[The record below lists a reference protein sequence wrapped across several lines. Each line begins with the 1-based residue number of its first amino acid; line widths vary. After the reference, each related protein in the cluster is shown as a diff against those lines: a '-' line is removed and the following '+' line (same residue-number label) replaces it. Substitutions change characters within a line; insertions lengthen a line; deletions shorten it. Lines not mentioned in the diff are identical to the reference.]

1 MVDSLSLGAVPL
13 VPPAAPAAPTPPV
26 IDFALP
32 PPQAAL
38 AASGIIAATV
48 TASDVESVLVLKTD
62 FGTVALKTNLAL
74 PSGTPVELKIFPGPP
89 AGAAILTANG
99 QPLGYG
105 ALRAAGTPVPAPLP
119 GTPTAS
125 APAAPSAEIALGQ
138 TVRATVV
145 TPAGT
150 ADAPPAGSQL
160 TLRLSV
166 PPQAAAPAV
175 PATSTAAA
183 TPTGAPPGP
192 LVSAAPAIPAVN
204 PSTTPVATAGPAA
217 SPPATGTVSPPP
229 TAPAIASASAAATVP
244 QPARFVPV
252 PVAPATSGS
261 TPAPVPATPV
271 ILGTIGQTSGAVT
284 LLETPAGL
292 LSLEQH
298 LDLAPGTLVNLQ
310 RLDLPASAAPPSPS
324 AQALA
329 SPALGSGWPALDET
343 LQTLDRVA
351 PNLASQLRADLT
363 PSTAPRLAATLLFF
377 VGVLKGAA
385 DWPPDSVNT
394 ALTTAGR
401 GDLRTRLQKDVS
413 EMRRVSADGTKSDW
427 RVLTLPVLDE
437 NAVQPV
443 RLYVRRDAEE
453 QTSQQRDERGSRFV
467 LDLDMSRLGALQL
480 DGLVRKGRFDLV
492 LRSHEPMAADIKTD
506 MASIF
511 RNSLAASGFTGDIAF
526 VTTARFP
533 VAPLEELR
541 PHLGIKI

>member
-1 MVDSLSLGAVPL
+1 VLVVDSLSLGAAPL
-13 VPPAAPAAPTPPV
+13 VPPTAPTAPAPPV

-48 TASDVESVLVLKTD
+48 TASDVESVLAFKTD
-62 FGTVALKTNLAL
+62 FGTLALKTNLTL
-74 PSGTPVELKIFPGPP
+74 PSGTPVELKLFAGPP

-119 GTPTAS
+119 GTPAPPT
-125 APAAPSAEIALGQ
+125 PAAPSTEIALGQ

-166 PPQAAAPAV
+166 PAQAASPAIPATGTVAPSAGTPTSTLAAAPA
-175 PATSTAAA
+175 
-183 TPTGAPPGP
+183 TPE
-192 LVSAAPAIPAVN
+192 VN
-204 PSTTPVATAGPAA
+204 ASSTPVATAGAA
-217 SPPATGTVSPPP
+217 ANPPATGATPPLASIAGAPVATTATPP
-229 TAPAIASASAAATVP
+229 T
-244 QPARFVPV
+244 RFVAV
-252 PVAPATSGS
+252 PVAPATSGGAP
-261 TPAPVPATPV
+261 TPAPITPV

-310 RLDLPASAAPPSPS
+310 RLDVPAGAAPPSPS

-329 SPALGSGWPALDET
+329 SPALGSGWPALDDT
-343 LQTLDRVA
+343 LKTLDRVA
-351 PNLASQLRADLT
+351 PGLASQMRADLT
-363 PSTAPRLAATLLFF
+363 PTTAPRLAATLLFF

-385 DWPPDSVNT
+385 DWPPDSVNA

-413 EMRRVSADGTKSDW
+413 EMRRVSADGTKTDW

-443 RLYVRRDAEE
+443 RLYVRRDTDG

-492 LRSHEPMAADIKTD
+492 LRSHEPMAADVKTD